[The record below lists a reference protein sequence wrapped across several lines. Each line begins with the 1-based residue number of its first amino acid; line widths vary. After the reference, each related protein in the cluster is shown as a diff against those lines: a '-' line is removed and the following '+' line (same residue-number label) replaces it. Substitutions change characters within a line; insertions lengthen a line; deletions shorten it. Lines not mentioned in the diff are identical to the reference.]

1 MNEAQIL
8 SRQLDKSRELTK
20 WYLSLVKGCDPLK
33 TFSID
38 SKSFNSIIW
47 EIGHLTMSEN
57 FLGMYLTY
65 GPSVKLS
72 WAKEFG
78 MGTTNTKQDN
88 YPDFK
93 EVLNTFKT
101 VHEATVSHIATLS
114 DEDLDKPTKIEF
126 NVAGIKTVRDAVI
139 HVIRHESIHTGH
151 LGWLCK
157 LHNVKSI

>member
-1 MNEAQIL
+1 MTEAQIL
-8 SRQLDKSRELTK
+8 ARQLDKSRELSK
-20 WYLSLVKGCDPLK
+20 WYLSLMKDCDHNK
-33 TFSID
+33 TFTFE
-38 SKSFNSIIW
+38 KKTFNSIIW

-65 GPSVKLS
+65 GPSVKIS

-78 MGTTNTKQDN
+78 MGSDNTAKEN
-88 YPDFK
+88 YPSFSKVLVSFK
-93 EVLNTFKT
+93 SVHDST
-101 VHEATVSHIATLS
+101 VNHIASLT

-151 LGWLCK
+151 LSWLCK
-157 LHNVKSI
+157 MHGVKSV

>member
-1 MNEAQIL
+1 MTEAQIL

-20 WYLSLVKGCDPLK
+20 WYLSLMKDCDPMK
-33 TFSID
+33 TFSLNE
-38 SKSFNSIIW
+38 KTFNSIIW

-78 MGTTNTKQDN
+78 MGTNNTEKDN
-88 YPDFK
+88 YPAFT
-93 EVLNTFKT
+93 EVLAAFKS
-101 VHEATVSHIATLS
+101 VHEATVSHIASLTE
-114 DEDLDKPTKIEF
+114 EDLEKPTKMEF

-157 LHNVKSI
+157 LHDVKSV